1 MMGWL
6 INGVWVAISS
16 VTGVVWLVLSDDGK
30 KWVKAESIK
39 QWTDTPEDKRAI
51 QISSAGEQFLIER
64 PKTIERFDISPL
76 MYSDTQQMQQ
86 PQKRPD
92 AAPRSGTGLPAEVMA
107 QLDNQPAAAA
117 GAPKPIVADGN
128 LVA

>member
-6 INGVWVAISS
+6 INGVWVSISS
-16 VTGVVWLVLSDDGK
+16 VTMVIWLVLSEDGK
-30 KWVKAESIK
+30 QWAKVESIK
-39 QWTDTPEDKRAI
+39 QWTDTPEDKRAM
-51 QISSAGEQFLIER
+51 QISSGGQQTLIER

-76 MYSDTQQMQQ
+76 MFSDTQQMQQ

-92 AAPRSGTGLPAEVMA
+92 AAPRAGVEGLPPETLA
-107 QLDNQPAAAA
+107 QLDNQPAA
-117 GAPKPIVADGN
+117 PKPLVADGN